1 MKLLAVRRLLRIQRV
16 VIRYRLDDLILE
28 LPMLPWWLRLLG
40 ATLPWRWLPRRKLEL
55 TRGARLRLALQD
67 LGPIFIKFGQI
78 LSTRRDLLPDDIANE
93 LAWLQDKVPPF
104 PPELAVKRIEEQ
116 LGAKIEQVFA
126 RFEREPL
133 ASASVAQVHAARLK
147 SGEEVVV
154 KVIRPNLEP
163 VIRSDI
169 AWLFILAR
177 LAERVSSEA
186 RRLHPVEVVSDY
198 EKTIVDELDLLREA
212 ANASQLRRN
221 FEGSPLLYVPQVY
234 WDWCRPKVLVMERI
248 YGIPV
253 TDLETLRDQRTDF
266 KALAERGVE
275 IFFTQVFR
283 DSFFHA
289 DMHPGNIFVSTR
301 APWSPQYIAVDCGIV
316 GSLTD
321 EDQDYLARNLIAFF
335 KRDYR
340 KVAQL
345 HIDSGWVPAETKV
358 NDFEAAIR
366 TVCEPIFEK
375 PLKDISF
382 GQVLLRLFQ
391 TARRFNMEI
400 QPQLVLLQKTLL
412 NIGRVDGLSRE
423 ELHERMGKVAALGD
437 RRIHHEFLELLIASG
452 YDPFELCEFPRSVNW
467 GDVAALWALAGEV
480 GLPEVIQDNVAKGGG
495 VPAGT
500 LATVVAI
507 NAATESTSKRGMR
520 DWYEETALDDLTGLA
535 GESVEEHNIYSCMDS
550 LTEDAISSIE
560 RALVE
565 ALVETYKIPLDV
577 LLYDLTSTFLYGKM
591 CPLGARGYSRDHRGD
606 LKQLVLAVAVT
617 REYGFPVKHWLYP
630 GNTTDVTTLPRLAA
644 DFKELHG
651 RHVLMLVF
659 DRGALSEKNV
669 KVLDGEK
676 YQFLCGLK
684 RGDTAVKEVIRAVRD
699 GGEFELVKEAKYD
712 GGDTGFVWGSAT
724 LAELYGKERRVVVCY
739 SEAQMAH
746 EVIAQKKAIHDA
758 ALALREVE
766 GLCRERRYRHDS
778 LVVKIHESTVGVK
791 GFFEVEYEDV
801 KEGFELRYGRRPSAC
816 REVRWWKA
824 DTVRWNLSS

>member
-1 MKLLAVRRLLRIQRV
+1 
-16 VIRYRLDDLILE
+16 
-28 LPMLPWWLRLLG
+28 
-40 ATLPWRWLPRRKLEL
+40 
-55 TRGARLRLALQD
+55 
-67 LGPIFIKFGQI
+67 

-412 NIGRVDGLSRE
+412 NIEGLGRQLYP
-423 ELHERMGKVAALGD
+423 ELDLWATAQP
-437 RRIHHEFLELLIASG
+437 FLERWMRERVSPKQLLRNFQQQVEQVPHLSQMARDTLERLSQPHAHNAPPPEWKG
-452 YDPFELCEFPRSVNW
+452 SRHDWLGRLV
-467 GDVAALWALAGEV
+467 GAVLLVGAAEV
-480 GLPEVIQDNVAKGGG
+480 GLGQQLEAWPAWVMLAGG
-495 VPAGT
+495 V
-500 LATVVAI
+500 
-507 NAATESTSKRGMR
+507 
-520 DWYEETALDDLTGLA
+520 
-535 GESVEEHNIYSCMDS
+535 
-550 LTEDAISSIE
+550 
-560 RALVE
+560 
-565 ALVETYKIPLDV
+565 
-577 LLYDLTSTFLYGKM
+577 FLI
-591 CPLGARGYSRDHRGD
+591 L
-606 LKQLVLAVAVT
+606 
-617 REYGFPVKHWLYP
+617 
-630 GNTTDVTTLPRLAA
+630 
-644 DFKELHG
+644 
-651 RHVLMLVF
+651 
-659 DRGALSEKNV
+659 
-669 KVLDGEK
+669 
-676 YQFLCGLK
+676 
-684 RGDTAVKEVIRAVRD
+684 
-699 GGEFELVKEAKYD
+699 
-712 GGDTGFVWGSAT
+712 
-724 LAELYGKERRVVVCY
+724 RR
-739 SEAQMAH
+739 
-746 EVIAQKKAIHDA
+746 
-758 ALALREVE
+758 
-766 GLCRERRYRHDS
+766 
-778 LVVKIHESTVGVK
+778 
-791 GFFEVEYEDV
+791 
-801 KEGFELRYGRRPSAC
+801 
-816 REVRWWKA
+816 
-824 DTVRWNLSS
+824 